1 MEVSKYLQKLMKTT
15 PNSES
20 AHAYTQT
27 HIVLAKLL
35 GLTFIPEAIKLM
47 HIETISET
55 SSAMSPPNS
64 ILRFQN
70 KCLFHVAAE
79 APANSANG
87 LGKLPSELTV
97 PGEGLLVGETETQEE
112 FSRPRKRQRQR

>member
-1 MEVSKYLQKLMKTT
+1 MHT
-15 PNSES
+15 
-20 AHAYTQT
+20 HTQT
-27 HIVLAKLL
+27 HVVFAELL
-35 GLTFIPEAIKLM
+35 DLTFIPEAIKPM
-47 HIETISET
+47 HIESISET

-64 ILRFQN
+64 ILRSQN

-87 LGKLPSELTV
+87 LGKLPSKLTV
-97 PGEGLLVGETETQEE
+97 PGEGLLVEEAETQEE